1 MSIIQ
6 IENLEKHYGSVRA
19 LDGLTLTV
27 EPGVVFGFL
36 GPNGAGKS
44 TTMRLLTGLAR
55 PTAGRLWVA
64 GQLVD
69 GKTRASQRLGYLPED
84 PAFYPWMTPAEL
96 LDHIGKLFSLSQ
108 PYRQKKVDSLLE
120 LVGLTQVKK
129 RRIGGFSRGM
139 RQRLGLAQA
148 LVNTPDVLL
157 LDEPVSALDPGG
169 RKEVLELI
177 ASLRGQST
185 VFMSTHILD
194 DVERICDRVGIIHQ
208 GRLVVESDKEELL
221 AEYSVSGLELEVAPG
236 YSDDLA
242 KLVATFETKEWFAS
256 VKRSDKTARLIV
268 TDIGLAREQV
278 LPAVFESGIPL
289 RRFEIVTPN
298 LEEIFLRLT
307 STGDEPG
314 GEV

>member
-27 EPGVVFGFL
+27 ESGVVFGFL

-44 TTMRLLTGLAR
+44 TTMRLLTGLAK
-55 PTAGRLWVA
+55 PTAGQLWVA

-69 GKTRASQRLGYLPED
+69 GKTRVSQRLGYLPED
-84 PAFYPWMTPAEL
+84 PAFYPWMTPTEL
-96 LDHIGKLFSLSQ
+96 LDHIGKLFSLLQ

-148 LVNTPDVLL
+148 LVNKPDVLL

-221 AEYSVSGLELEVAPG
+221 AEYSVSGLELELEPG

-256 VKRSDKTARLIV
+256 VQRSDKTARLIV

-278 LPAVFESGIPL
+278 LPVVLESGIPL
-289 RRFEIVTPN
+289 RRFEVVTPN

-307 STGDEPG
+307 SAGDESG
-314 GEV
+314 GEA